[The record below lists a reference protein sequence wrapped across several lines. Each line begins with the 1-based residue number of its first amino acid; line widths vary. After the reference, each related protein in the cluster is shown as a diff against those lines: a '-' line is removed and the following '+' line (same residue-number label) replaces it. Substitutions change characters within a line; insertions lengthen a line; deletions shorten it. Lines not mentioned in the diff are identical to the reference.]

1 MLLLQEIDI
10 EIKDKNGLE
19 KLVADD
25 LSRMVNKEVTNQNH
39 EVLEK
44 FLDEK
49 ILIIEERSGFADME
63 NYKVVGILLEDL
75 KWHKRNMLL
84 RRAQ

>member
-10 EIKDKNGLE
+10 EIKGKNGLE

-49 ILIIEERSGFADME
+49 ILKIEKGQGLHTWKITRLWEYSWKIS
-63 NYKVVGILLEDL
+63 NGI
-75 KWHKRNMLL
+75 RGICF
-84 RRAQ
+84 